1 MRKSEKKDPTTQSND
16 LKSGTTS
23 NSPGAVAPKSPSSV
37 LNVEMHKTRMLPAK
51 EEKSQE
57 LETPTTGPYQG
68 YVLTSPN
75 RVSFDLW
82 N

>member
-1 MRKSEKKDPTTQSND
+1 
-16 LKSGTTS
+16 
-23 NSPGAVAPKSPSSV
+23 
-37 LNVEMHKTRMLPAK
+37 MHKTRMLPAK